1 MKYFIH
7 RKHLYLAVDIARCIS
22 VVGLF
27 GLGLVGLGMMI
38 YFIVTFGG

>member
-1 MKYFIH
+1 MKYF
-7 RKHLYLAVDIARCIS
+7 VDIVRCIS